1 MKTIT
6 EDESEAGG
14 VGKQEQQSMTFLRR
28 AHKSILGKKKKLI
41 YVHNRCVS
49 KAKKNEIILDLMLA
63 HIEKQV
69 RGKAQ
74 GEKVFIFIVK
84 F

>member
-49 KAKKNEIILDLMLA
+49 KAKKMKLYWTLCWLTL
-63 HIEKQV
+63 KS
-69 RGKAQ
+69 K
-74 GEKVFIFIVK
+74 
-84 F
+84 